1 MKKKAPL
8 PMTPFD
14 IQVIPES
21 LHMMKLLLQYLP
33 SGIQKMLAIWIKCT
47 ELQNTIEYFKEFPYS
62 GIRKNCSQKQVSAAE
77 IFEELRP
84 YMKDDEAEQIDMA
97 LSAMSMME
105 MMQSDEG
112 NSADLLRSMM
122 PSGSENMFD
131 LYSQMFEKGGDNK
144 DEPEKQSMGRM
155 DDESS
160 ISESGSFE
168 TGTDEDGI

>member
-1 MKKKAPL
+1 MKKETPF

-14 IQVIPES
+14 MRVIPES

-33 SGIQKMLAIWIKCT
+33 SGTQKMLGIWIKCT
-47 ELQNTIEYFKEFPYS
+47 ELQNTIEYFKDFPYS
-62 GIRKNCSQKQVSAAE
+62 GTSKNNSTKQASAAE

-84 YMKDDEAEQIDMA
+84 YMQDDEADQIDMA

-105 MMQSDEG
+105 MMQADGG
-112 NSADLLRSMM
+112 NSTDLLRSMM

-131 LYSQMFEKGGDNK
+131 LYSQMFEKGGDSQ
-144 DEPEKQSMGRM
+144 DEHEKQSMGGM
-155 DDESS
+155 DDEPG

-168 TGTDEDGI
+168 TGTDEDSF